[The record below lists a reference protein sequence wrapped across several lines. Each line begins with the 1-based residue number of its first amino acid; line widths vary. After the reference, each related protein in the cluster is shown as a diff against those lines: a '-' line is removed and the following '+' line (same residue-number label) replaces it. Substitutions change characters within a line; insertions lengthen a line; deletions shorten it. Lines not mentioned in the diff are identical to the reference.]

1 MSTTDKVSGLVADAA
16 AILGA
21 LNPIVNV
28 VDPAIGAALTL
39 VQKIASGVTAA
50 EPTAVGLYTMLA
62 SATPPTEA
70 QLTEYAAS
78 YDAAFA
84 KLDTDL
90 QA

>member
-39 VQKIASGVTAA
+39 VQKIASGVAAA
-50 EPTAVGLYTMLA
+50 EPTAVGLYTMLT

-70 QLTEYAAS
+70 QLTDYAAA

-84 KLDTDL
+84 KLNTDL